1 MKNEKGITLIE
12 LLVTLSILMLI
23 SSLIY
28 GVLIG
33 VNKNY
38 QQISEKSNLRQEAN
52 IILSTLTNY
61 HQKKDLHFIDATT
74 KIETYKIKYDPINK
88 TAFVGKTTAD
98 ISLVNGSLKI
108 ELKVGQP
115 SYQEIPNEQT
125 INPYKPLYVNL
136 KLTNSAGKYYEINTI
151 IKQY

>member
-38 QQISEKSNLRQEAN
+38 KQISEKSILRQEAN

-61 HQKKDLHFIDATT
+61 HQKKALHYIDATT

-88 TAFVGKTTAD
+88 TAYIGKTIAD
-98 ISLVNGSLKI
+98 ISLIDDILKI

-115 SYQEIPNEQT
+115 NYQEIPNEQT

-136 KLTNSAGKYYEINTI
+136 KLTNNDGKSYEINTI